1 MNSQVVFLYYIFL
14 YVLYIW
20 ARAVERSKN
29 LEGLAVIEGLLME
42 NDLLLLLPKS
52 EKAITPFAPPAPTA
66 L

>member
-1 MNSQVVFLYYIFL
+1 MGGKKEAFEAALQVIQR
-14 YVLYIW
+14 
-20 ARAVERSKN
+20 RAVERSKN